1 MDGERIKY
9 EIKKKGYTIKRI
21 AEELNQSQQNLSAKL
36 NSDDVSSGLI
46 EKICDIIGVK
56 MSELYSDGD
65 IISAVNNSTAIKGNQ
80 SCDPRLLDIIDARDK
95 QNEKSQEQIDR
106 LHTIIEKMLEQ

>member
-80 SCDPRLLDIIDARDK
+80 SCDPRLLDIIQARDK

-106 LHTIIEKMLEQ
+106 LIAIIEKMQEQ

>member
-106 LHTIIEKMLEQ
+106 LIAIIKKMQEQ

>member
-21 AEELNQSQQNLSAKL
+21 AEELKQSQQNLSAKL
-36 NSDDVSSGLI
+36 NTDDVSSGLI

-80 SCDPRLLDIIDARDK
+80 SCDPRLLDIIQARDK

-106 LHTIIEKMLEQ
+106 LIAIIEKMQKQ

>member
-106 LHTIIEKMLEQ
+106 LIAIIEKMQEQ

>member
-106 LHTIIEKMLEQ
+106 LLTIIEKMQEQ

>member
-65 IISAVNNSTAIKGNQ
+65 IISAVNNSTATKGNQ
-80 SCDPRLLDIIDARDK
+80 SCGPRLLDILDARDK

-106 LHTIIEKMLEQ
+106 LIAIIEKMQEQ

>member
-80 SCDPRLLDIIDARDK
+80 SCDPRLLDILDARDK

-106 LHTIIEKMLEQ
+106 LIAIIEKMQEQ

>member
-9 EIKKKGYTIKRI
+9 EIKKRGYTIKRI
-21 AEELNQSQQNLSAKL
+21 AKELNTSQQNLSAKL
-36 NSDDVSSGLI
+36 NADDISSGLI
-46 EKICDIIGVK
+46 EQICEIIGVR
-56 MSELYSDGD
+56 MSDLYSDGD

-80 SCDPRLLDIIDARDK
+80 SCDPRLLDIIQARDK

-106 LHTIIEKMLEQ
+106 LLTIIEKMQEQ